1 MRLLTLIACA
11 LALGCVSTQ
20 GAPDY
25 SAIGSSVEQLLRS
38 GISGEA
44 LVQYIPENP
53 SRGDSYNLSYV
64 SCSGNICEL
73 EVDLTVYWMSNYN
86 KVLGISVYS
95 DYDGNI
101 LNYTV
106 FSEST
111 VQR

>member
-20 GAPDY
+20 ATPDY
-25 SAIGSSVEQLLRS
+25 SAINSSVEQLLRD
-38 GISGEA
+38 GVVGE
-44 LVQYIPENP
+44 VEVRYIPDNP
-53 SRGDSYNLSYV
+53 ARGDSYNLSYI
-64 SCSGNICEL
+64 SCSGDLCEL

-86 KVLGISVYS
+86 KMLGISVYS
-95 DYDGNI
+95 DYDGNV